1 MHQEEVK
8 AVHRE
13 PHPFISTNYIKEF
26 VGKPVAFV
34 GQVLRVEDNVLILK
48 SADSKLITDK
58 RIAIMKKS
66 SWLLQNCAKEEA
78 MSLNE
83 AM

>member
-13 PHPFISTNYIKEF
+13 PHPFIGLPHIPQF

-34 GQVLRVEDNVLILK
+34 GKIDRIEENVLYLK
-48 SADSKLITDK
+48 TAEGK
-58 RIAIMKKS
+58 
-66 SWLLQNCAKEEA
+66 
-78 MSLNE
+78 
-83 AM
+83 

>member
-13 PHPFISTNYIKEF
+13 PHPFISTNYIKEY

-34 GQVLRVEDNVLILK
+34 GQVLRVEDNVLFLK
-48 SADSKLITDK
+48 SADSK
-58 RIAIMKKS
+58 
-66 SWLLQNCAKEEA
+66 
-78 MSLNE
+78 
-83 AM
+83 